1 MREPTPKEA
10 TSDETGA
17 TPSVGST
24 DGPAESAAERKQK
37 SARKLIRDLD
47 GPVDEDFR
55 QSMAGLSQRLADRVA
70 GQSGVDPKEAVAAR
84 KAALLA
90 YDVERA
96 NRLRATL
103 RIAGAGA
110 LSIAIAAA
118 VVFFASPFDR
128 PSLGPST
135 FAKPVEVAAVPPV
148 VEPTAAA
155 PRAEVAVP
163 KRPTAVEATAGA
175 PAAAPPVAT
184 PPVTAPPVIT
194 RATPPAAAPSAP
206 VPVAPVPVA
215 PAPIAPTP
223 AAPAVGQTQAPP
235 SPIVETAASPPDLDA
250 PPLNQNEVREAQTKL
265 RAFGFN
271 PGPIDG
277 VTGTMTQTAV
287 VSYQQSRD
295 LQQTGLLDRE
305 LLEQLRHDPA
315 PEVAPPPVQRAAR
328 PVRQPRSQDPFRAIG
343 QDFERW
349 LRSL

>member
-148 VEPTAAA
+148 
-155 PRAEVAVP
+155 
-163 KRPTAVEATAGA
+163 
-175 PAAAPPVAT
+175 AT

-215 PAPIAPTP
+215 PAPIAPTS
-223 AAPAVGQTQAPP
+223 AAPAVEQTQAPP
-235 SPIVETAASPPDLDA
+235 SPIVETAATPPDLDA
-250 PPLNQNEVREAQTKL
+250 PPLNHNEVREAQTKL

-277 VTGTMTQTAV
+277 VAGTMTQTAIV
-287 VSYQQSRD
+287 GYQQSRD

-315 PEVAPPPVQRAAR
+315 PEVVPPPVQRAAR